1 MFAAHPGQII
11 LSEVVL
17 DTKLC
22 LLLVPFSLLLIAVSG
37 SSQTRTRSV
46 SGKLT
51 IPIHAGWQFREAGK
65 DEWHTATV
73 PGCVHTDLLANKLIE
88 DPFYRDNEKQQQ
100 WIGKTDWEYQT
111 HLSVTAATMQREHVE
126 LVFEGLDTYADVYL
140 NDALI
145 LKADNMFRTWR
156 IDCKAALKT
165 GDNILR
171 VRFRSPINEVLPI
184 MAKLNYQLPAPN
196 DQGEKTSPF
205 TRKAPYQYGWD
216 WGPRFVTS
224 GIWRPVALETW
235 DQARIGDLQILTNSI
250 ANDAA
255 QLTANVEIEATDS
268 VNASVV
274 LTNLNSGMIVGR
286 KEVTLSKGTNKTALN
301 FTIAHPTLWWPNGL
315 GAHPLY
321 RFKAQLIINGRPID
335 QTTTRIGVRSLELRQ
350 QTDGAGK
357 SFVFVINGVPVF
369 AKGANWIPADSFPT
383 RISKAKYRQL
393 VSSAR
398 DTNMNMLRVWGGGI
412 YESNDFYDLCD
423 EMGILI
429 WQEFMFAGSMYPAN
443 PEFLDNV
450 KHEAIDQVTRLRN
463 HPSIVIWCGNNEIE
477 TGWLNWG
484 WRKNLPASLW
494 DDYQK
499 IFEGVLSE
507 VASALDPSRV
517 YWPSSPHGGLAD
529 DPDSIRS
536 GDNHF
541 WRVWHFAEPFA
552 NYEKQFPRFMSEFGF
567 QSFPQIE
574 TVNSY
579 TAPADRDIESPI
591 MLAHQRHPR
600 GNQLVREYMLREYP
614 QPKDFDSFLYVSQVL
629 QAEGIRVGAEHL
641 RRIRP
646 HNMGSLYWQIDDC
659 WPVASWSSIDYYG
672 RWKALQYYAR
682 RFYSNL
688 LVTPR
693 IDNDKLNFWV
703 TSDQTK
709 ITAAKLHV
717 ELLDFDGHV
726 LRSFDRD
733 LSVAPLASR
742 SYFGVPVDELL
753 QGQDAESSCVY
764 CELLVNGKVA
774 SDHNYFF
781 APFKDLHLSKPSI
794 DYQVTAAKDGF
805 RVTVKSDKF
814 AKAVYLSAGDGEGMF
829 SDNYFDLIPGKTVV
843 VLYRSRTGLSL
854 RDFRERLAVRSMT
867 DAF

>member
-1 MFAAHPGQII
+1 M
-11 LSEVVL
+11 
-17 DTKLC
+17 
-22 LLLVPFSLLLIAVSG
+22 
-37 SSQTRTRSV
+37 
-46 SGKLT
+46 
-51 IPIHAGWQFREAGK
+51 GK
-65 DEWHTATV
+65 DQWYPATV
-73 PGCVHTDLLANKLIE
+73 PGCVHTDLLANKLID

-100 WIGKTDWEYQT
+100 WIGKTDWEYKT
-111 HLSVTAATMQREHVE
+111 TLEISPEIMKRETVE

-140 NDALI
+140 NDNVVLN
-145 LKADNMFRTWR
+145 ADNMFRTWR
-156 IDCKAALKT
+156 VDCKRVLKI
-165 GDNILR
+165 GSNSLR

-184 MAKLNYQLPAPN
+184 MAKLTYQLPAPN

-224 GIWRPVALETW
+224 GIWRPLRLEAW
-235 DQARIGDLQILTNSI
+235 DQARINSVQILTNSI
-250 ANDAA
+250 ASEAA
-255 QLTANVEIEATDS
+255 QLTANVGIETKAPRQ
-268 VNASVV
+268 ASVV
-274 LTNLNSGMIVGR
+274 LTNLTNGTIVGR
-286 KEVTLSKGTNKTALN
+286 KQVNLAAGANETTFN
-301 FTIAHPTLWWPNGL
+301 FTIPHPALWWPNGL

-321 RFKAQLIINGRPID
+321 NFKTQVLIDGRLID
-335 QTTTRIGVRSLELRQ
+335 QTATRTGVRSLELRQ

-357 SFVFVINGVPVF
+357 SFMFVINGVPVF

-383 RISKAKYRQL
+383 RISKEKYQQL
-393 VSSAR
+393 VGSAR

-412 YESNDFYDLCD
+412 YESDDFYDLCD
-423 EMGILI
+423 QMGIMV

-494 DDYQK
+494 DDYRK
-499 IFEGVLSE
+499 IFEGVLAE
-507 VASALDPSRV
+507 VAPALDPSRV

-579 TAPADRDIESPI
+579 TLPADRDIESPI

-614 QPKDFDSFLYVSQVL
+614 QPKDFESFLYVSQVL
-629 QAEGIRVGAEHL
+629 QAEGIRTGAEHL
-641 RRIRP
+641 RRIMP

-693 IDNDKLNFWV
+693 IDNDNLNFWV
-703 TSDQTK
+703 TSDHTRT
-709 ITAAKLHV
+709 TAAKLHI
-717 ELLDFDGHV
+717 ELRDFVGHV
-726 LRSFDRD
+726 LKSLDHD
-733 LSVAPLASR
+733 VSIAPLASR
-742 SYFGVPVDELL
+742 SYFGVPVKEML
-753 QGQDAESSCVY
+753 QGQDVKSCFVY
-764 CELLVNGKVA
+764 CELSVNGKVA
-774 SDHNYFF
+774 SNHDYFF
-781 APFKDLHLSKPSI
+781 APFKDLRLPKPAMNLAVAAMPQGF
-794 DYQVTAAKDGF
+794 QVAIT
-805 RVTVKSDKF
+805 SDTF
-814 AKAVYLSAGDGEGMF
+814 AKAAYLSASDVEGAF
-829 SDNYFDLIPGKTVV
+829 SDNYFDLIPGKRVTVKFLTLKRLPV
-843 VLYRSRTGLSL
+843 SQ
-854 RDFRERLAVRSMT
+854 FRERLKIRSMV

>member
-1 MFAAHPGQII
+1 M
-11 LSEVVL
+11 V
-17 DTKLC
+17 
-22 LLLVPFSLLLIAVSG
+22 
-37 SSQTRTRSV
+37 
-46 SGKLT
+46 
-51 IPIHAGWQFREAGK
+51 IPIKTAWQFREVGK
-65 DEWHTATV
+65 EQWYPASV
-73 PGCVHTDLLANKLIE
+73 PGSVHTDLLANKLID
-88 DPFYRDNEKQQQ
+88 DPFYRDNEKKQQ

-111 HLSVTAATMQREHVE
+111 TMVIPPEVMKRERVE
-126 LVFEGLDTYADVYL
+126 LVFEGLDTYADVFL
-140 NDALI
+140 DGKQVLS
-145 LKADNMFRTWR
+145 ADNMFRTWR
-156 IDCKAALKT
+156 VDCKSALQI
-165 GDNILR
+165 GENNLL
-171 VRFRSPINEVLPI
+171 VRFRSPINEVLPV

-224 GIWRPVALETW
+224 GIWRPVVLEAW
-235 DQARIGDLQILTNSI
+235 NEARITNLQIITNSLV
-250 ANDAA
+250 NGAA
-255 QLTANVEIEATDS
+255 QLTTNVETEANDT
-268 VNASVV
+268 VNASLV
-274 LTNLNSGMIVGR
+274 LTNLNTRTIVGR
-286 KEVTLSKGTNKTALN
+286 KEIILSKGPNKTTFD
-301 FTIAHPTLWWPNGL
+301 FTIPHPSLWWPNGL

-321 RFKAQLIINGRPID
+321 SFKAQVFINGRPID
-335 QTTTRIGVRSLELRQ
+335 QTTTRTGVRSLELRQ
-350 QTDGAGK
+350 QTDAAGK
-357 SFVFVINGVPVF
+357 SFMFVINGVPIF

-383 RISKAKYRQL
+383 RISREKYRQL
-393 VSSAR
+393 VASAH

-423 EMGILI
+423 EMGILV

-443 PEFLDNV
+443 PEFLDNI

-477 TGWLNWG
+477 AGWLNWG

-494 DDYQK
+494 DDYRK
-499 IFEGVLSE
+499 IFEGVLAE
-507 VASALDPSRV
+507 VAATLDPSRV

-579 TAPADRDIESPI
+579 TEPADRDIESSV

-614 QPKDFDSFLYVSQVL
+614 QPKDFESFLYVSQVL
-629 QAEGIRVGAEHL
+629 QAEGIRLGAEHL

-646 HNMGSLYWQIDDC
+646 RNMGSLYWQIDDC
-659 WPVASWSSIDYYG
+659 WPVASWSSIDYYV

-682 RFYSNL
+682 RFYSNVM
-688 LVTPR
+688 VTPHM
-693 IDNDKLNFWV
+693 DNDNLNFWV

-709 ITAAKLHV
+709 YAAAKLHV
-717 ELLDFDGHV
+717 ELLDFAGQV
-726 LRSFDRD
+726 LTSFDRNITI
-733 LSVAPLASR
+733 APLASR
-742 SYFGVPVDELL
+742 IYLGVPAADLL
-753 QGQDAESSCVY
+753 QGQDAKSSFVY

-774 SDHNYFF
+774 SDHDYFF
-781 APFKDLHLSKPSI
+781 VPFKDLRLLKPNI
-794 DYQVTAAKDGF
+794 GYEVAPAKDGF

-814 AKAVYLSAGDGEGMF
+814 AKAVYLSAGDLQGSF
-829 SDNYFDLIPGKTVV
+829 SDNYFDLIPGKPMVV
-843 VLYRSRTGLSL
+843 DYRSRTRLSL
-854 RDFRERLAVRSMT
+854 RDFRERLAVRSMI

>member
-1 MFAAHPGQII
+1 MK
-11 LSEVVL
+11 
-17 DTKLC
+17 TKFRLPS
-22 LLLVPFSLLLIAVSG
+22 LPFLLLLIAVSA
-37 SSQTRTRSV
+37 SSQTQTRSV

-51 IPIHAGWQFREAGK
+51 IPINAGWQFREAGK

-88 DPFYRDNEKQQQ
+88 DPFYRDNEKKQQ

-126 LVFEGLDTYADVYL
+126 LIFEGLDTYADVYL

-156 IDCKAALKT
+156 VDCKAALKT
-165 GDNILR
+165 GDNTLR
-171 VRFRSPINEVLPI
+171 VRFRSPINEVLPV
-184 MAKLNYQLPAPN
+184 MAKIKYQLPAPN

-224 GIWRPVALETW
+224 GIWRPVTLEAW
-235 DQARIGDLQILTNSI
+235 DQARITSLQILTDSV
-250 ANDAA
+250 ADDAA
-255 QLTANVEIEATDS
+255 QLTTNVGIDASDP
-268 VNASVV
+268 VDASVV
-274 LTNLNSGMIVGR
+274 LTNLNNRMIVGR
-286 KEVTLSKGTNKTALN
+286 KEITLSKGTNTTTLN
-301 FTIAHPTLWWPNGL
+301 FTLPHPSLWWPNGL

-321 RFKAQLIINGRPID
+321 SFKAQLFIDGRPVD
-335 QTTTRIGVRSLELRQ
+335 QTTTRTGVRSLELRQ
-350 QTDGAGK
+350 HTDGAGK
-357 SFVFVINGVPVF
+357 SFMFVINGVPVF

-393 VSSAR
+393 VGSAR

-429 WQEFMFAGSMYPAN
+429 WQEFMFAGSMYPAD
-443 PEFLDNV
+443 PAFLDNV

-484 WRKNLPASLW
+484 WRKSLPASLW
-494 DDYQK
+494 DDYRK
-499 IFEGVLSE
+499 IFEGVLAE
-507 VASALDPSRV
+507 VSSALDSSRV
-517 YWPSSPHGGLAD
+517 YWPSSPHGGLAE
-529 DPDSIRS
+529 DPDSVRS

-567 QSFPQIE
+567 QSFPQLE

-579 TAPADRDIESPI
+579 TDPADRDIESPI

-614 QPKDFDSFLYVSQVL
+614 QPKDFESFLYVSQVL
-629 QAEGIRVGAEHL
+629 QADGIRLGAEHL

-693 IDNDKLNFWV
+693 IDNRNLNFWV
-703 TSDQTK
+703 TSDQTR
-709 ITAAKLHV
+709 IAAAQLHV

-726 LRSFDRD
+726 LRSFDRNV
-733 LSVAPLASR
+733 SIAPLASR
-742 SYFGVPVDELL
+742 SYFGVPVDDLL
-753 QGQDAESSCVY
+753 QGQDPKGSFVY

-774 SDHNYFF
+774 SDHDYFF
-781 APFKDLHLSKPSI
+781 APFKDLRLSKPSI
-794 DYQVTAAKDGF
+794 GYQVAPAKDGF

-814 AKAVYLSAGDGEGMF
+814 AKAVYLSAGDDEGTF
-829 SDNYFDLIPGKTVV
+829 SDNYFDLIPGKTAV

>member
-1 MFAAHPGQII
+1 MWLIS
-11 LSEVVL
+11 L
-17 DTKLC
+17 
-22 LLLVPFSLLLIAVSG
+22 LLLVNASLAHSQSKG
-37 SSQTRTRSV
+37 RSSAAGRLV
-46 SGKLT
+46 
-51 IPIHAGWQFREAGK
+51 IPIKTEWRFHEVGK
-65 DEWHTATV
+65 DQWYPATV
-73 PGCVHTDLLANKLIE
+73 PGCVHTDLLANKLID
-88 DPFYRDNEKQQQ
+88 DPFYRDNEKKQQ

-111 HLSVTAATMQREHVE
+111 TLVISPEILKRERVE
-126 LVFEGLDTYADVYL
+126 LVFEGLDTYADVFL
-140 NDALI
+140 NGKQVLN
-145 LKADNMFRTWR
+145 ADNMFRTWR
-156 IDCKAALKT
+156 VDGKSALQI
-165 GDNILR
+165 GENNLL

-224 GIWRPVALETW
+224 GIWRPLRLEAW
-235 DQARIGDLQILTNSI
+235 DRARITDLQIATNSI
-250 ANDAA
+250 ADDAA
-255 QLTANVEIEATDS
+255 QLTTNIGTEANDT
-268 VNASVV
+268 VNATVV

-286 KEVTLSKGTNKTALN
+286 KEVILSKGTNKTTLN
-301 FTIAHPTLWWPNGL
+301 FTIRHPALWWPNGL

-321 RFKAQLIINGRPID
+321 SFKAELFINRRPID
-335 QTTTRIGVRSLELRQ
+335 QATTRIGVRSLELRQ
-350 QTDGAGK
+350 QIDVAGK
-357 SFVFVINGVPVF
+357 SFMFVINGIPVF

-383 RISKAKYRQL
+383 RISKARYRQL
-393 VSSAR
+393 VGSAR

-412 YESNDFYDLCD
+412 YESNDFYDFCD

-429 WQEFMFAGSMYPAN
+429 WQDFMFAGSMYPAN

-450 KHEAIDQVTRLRN
+450 RHEAIDQVTRLRN

-477 TGWLNWG
+477 TGWLHWG

-494 DDYQK
+494 DDYRK
-499 IFEGVLSE
+499 IFEGVLAE
-507 VASALDPSRV
+507 VASTFDASRV

-529 DPDSIRS
+529 DADSIRS

-574 TVNSY
+574 TVNSF
-579 TAPADRDIESPI
+579 TVPADRDIESPI
-591 MLAHQRHPR
+591 MLVHQRHPR

-614 QPKDFDSFLYVSQVL
+614 PPKDFESFLYVSQVL

-646 HNMGSLYWQIDDC
+646 RNMGSLYWQIDDC

-682 RFYSNL
+682 RFYSSL

-693 IDNDKLNFWV
+693 IDNDNLNFWV
-703 TSDQTK
+703 SSDRPRT
-709 ITAAKLHV
+709 TAAKLHI
-717 ELLDFDGHV
+717 ELRDFVGHV
-726 LRSFDRD
+726 LKSFDRNV
-733 LSVAPLASR
+733 SIAPLAGR
-742 SYFGVPVDELL
+742 IYFGVPVKDLL
-753 QGQDAESSCVY
+753 QGQDPQSSFVN
-764 CELLVNGKVA
+764 CELSVNGKVA

-781 APFKDLHLSKPSI
+781 APFKDLRLPKPAI
-794 DYQVTAAKDGF
+794 NFAVAATPRGF
-805 RVTVKSDKF
+805 RVTLASDTF
-814 AKAVYLSAGDGEGMF
+814 AKAAYLTVGDLEGSF
-829 SDNYFDLIPGKTVV
+829 SDNYVDLIPGKPVTVR
-843 VLYRSRTGLSL
+843 YRTPKRVSVAQ
-854 RDFRERLAVRSMT
+854 FRERLKIRSMV